1 LLVRGR
7 ALGLELILGG
17 ACAAGFIVALEG
29 MDRLMDGA
37 APRGAVAGPL
47 VALAVAI
54 AFGRVHAAPAPR
66 ALTESP

>member
-1 LLVRGR
+1 
-7 ALGLELILGG
+7 
-17 ACAAGFIVALEG
+17 VALEG

-47 VALAVAI
+47 VALAVAVVL
-54 AFGRVHAAPAPR
+54 ARVKAAPAPR